1 MLYASQVFHRFLS
14 TQTLPRLCSRMRES
28 WTICATD
35 THTDKHTTRKHLTE
49 KEQTGC
55 QEKSKQSASADEAG
69 ERPGKLSS
77 CKDRSITTKC
87 SSPTPEGP
95 ECARAHPRDLAVRKP
110 DIIVIIHLSLITTEG
125 KARSVCFELLTVSS
139 PNRRLRTWR
148 KQTLPSVS
156 VLRLTD
162 EVFLPRLLFSGR
174 SRVEAGPGVFW
185 QLFYSLR
192 LL

>member
-1 MLYASQVFHRFLS
+1 MPHKFFTDFSWVHRPAFAHARVLDYLCNRHTYRQTYY
-14 TQTLPRLCSRMRES
+14 TQTFNPKGTDRLSR
-28 WTICATD
+28 
-35 THTDKHTTRKHLTE
+35 E
-49 KEQTGC
+49 KQTVGLC
-55 QEKSKQSASADEAG
+55 RQAG
-69 ERPGKLSS
+69 ERPGNLSS
-77 CKDRSITTKC
+77 FKDRSITTKC
-87 SSPTPEGP
+87 SSSTPEGP

-139 PNRRLRTWR
+139 PYRRLRTWR

-156 VLRLTD
+156 VLRLT
-162 EVFLPRLLFSGR
+162 EKVFLPRLLFSGR
-174 SRVEAGPGVFW
+174 TRVEAGPGVFW